1 MNSAADAGAWA
12 SSHRLRVRYPETDR
26 MGVVHHTHYFTW
38 FELGRT
44 ELMRELGVPYG
55 RLEDESGLYFPVV
68 EARARYHAS
77 ARYDEELTVRTRIAA
92 VRGATVRFDYEIRRD
107 GASGPLATGFTE
119 HATIGRDGR
128 PLRIPAEV
136 RARLAP
142 QEASR

>member
-1 MNSAADAGAWA
+1 MNSAAEGAGW

-26 MGVVHHTHYFTW
+26 MGIVHHTHYFTW

-55 RLEDESGLYFPVV
+55 ELEDREGLFFPVV
-68 EARARYHAS
+68 EARARYRVS

-107 GASGPLATGFTE
+107 GGAEPLATGFTE
-119 HATIGRDGR
+119 HATVGRDGR
-128 PLRIPAEV
+128 PLRIP
-136 RARLAP
+136 RDLRSRLTPAG
-142 QEASR
+142 ATR